1 MRISIIGTGYVGLV
15 SGVCFA
21 KIGHEVTCV
30 DLRAEVADKIN
41 AGVATIHEA
50 GLEALLKKHSGAA
63 LRATTDLHAAV
74 QRSDISF
81 IAVGTPFDGENIDLT
96 QIKAAAQAI
105 GEALRDKNGFHL
117 VVVKSTVVPGT
128 TRDVVLPIL
137 EQASGR
143 RAGVNLGVAM
153 NPEFLREGE
162 AIGDFMQPDRIVLG
176 TEDPHSLRLLEQV
189 YAPFAELNDAV
200 PLIRTNTKTAEMIK
214 YTSNALFAT
223 LISFSNE
230 IGNLCSTFG
239 DMDVLDVMRGV
250 HADRRLSPRDAQGN
264 PVRPGVLT
272 YLAAGCGFGGSC
284 FPKDVKALAAQG
296 RQAGYPPR
304 ILESV
309 LEINRKQPCRVIDL
323 LHRHFTQLAN
333 IKVAVLGVAF
343 KPGTDDVRESP
354 ALSVINTLVQLSAQ
368 VRVFDPVVRLGES
381 NLSRHVEISA
391 DLAAAV
397 SGVDAVIV
405 ITPWPEFAALE
416 TLIAGQAC
424 PPVLI
429 DGRRAY
435 QRERYARYEGVGL

>member
-21 KIGHEVTCV
+21 EIGHQVTCV
-30 DLRAEVADKIN
+30 DLRAEVADRIN

-50 GLEALLKKHSGAA
+50 GLDPLLKKHSGSR
-63 LRATTDLHAAV
+63 LKATTDLQAAV
-74 QRSDISF
+74 RNSAVSF
-81 IAVGTPFDGENIDLT
+81 IAVGTPFDGVNIDLA

-105 GEALRDKNGFHL
+105 GEALRDKTGFHL

-128 TRDVVLPIL
+128 TRDVVLPII

-143 RAGVNLGVAM
+143 RAGVNFGIAM

-162 AIGDFMQPDRIVLG
+162 AINDFMQPDRIVLG

-189 YAPFAELNDAV
+189 YAPFSEQNV

-239 DMDVLDVMRGV
+239 DMDVVDVLRGV
-250 HADRRLSPRDAQGN
+250 HADRRLSPRDGQGN
-264 PVRPGVLT
+264 PVRPGMLT

-296 RQAGYPPR
+296 RLSGYVPR

-309 LEINRKQPCRVIDL
+309 LEVNQKQPCRLIDL
-323 LHRHFTQLAN
+323 LHRHFPSVLH
-333 IKVAVLGVAF
+333 IKIAVLGVAF

-354 ALSVINTLVQLSAQ
+354 ALLVIQTLTQLGAE
-368 VRVFDPVVRLGES
+368 VRVYDPVVRLHEA
-381 NLSRHVEISA
+381 NLPRQVQVSE

-397 SGVDAVIV
+397 NGVDAVVV

-435 QRERYARYEGVGL
+435 ARERYARYEGVGL